1 MTTSRQ
7 SPTVRRRRLSA
18 ELRRLREAAN
28 MTADSVAERLEWSR
42 GKLSRIENAQW
53 QRPNPRDVRDLLDVY
68 GVIDP
73 GQREAMITLA
83 RESRQRGWWTTY
95 KDVLAGSYVDLE
107 AEASAISTFE
117 PLVIPGLLQTPA
129 YTAEIT
135 RAALVRDPAE
145 VERRVALR
153 MKRQC
158 LLTQEDAPR
167 FWAVI
172 DEAAL
177 IRPLSSPLVVQ
188 EQLQRLIDTEPLE
201 HVTIQV
207 LPLAAGLHAGMAG
220 QFVIMEFPEDP
231 KIVYVETG
239 TDGLYL
245 EKPQELARYTLVFQ
259 HLCATAL
266 APDASLAYLSDMID
280 KLK

>member
-7 SPTVRRRRLSA
+7 SPTVRRRRLSG

-42 GKLSRIENAQW
+42 GKLSRIETAQW

-68 GVIDP
+68 GVVDP

-83 RESRQRGWWTTY
+83 KESRQRGWWTAY
-95 KDVLAGSYVDLE
+95 KDVLAGSYIDLE
-107 AEASAISTFE
+107 AEASTISTFE

-129 YTAEIT
+129 YAAEIT

-145 VERRVALR
+145 VERRVTLR
-153 MKRQC
+153 MERQK
-158 LLTQEDAPR
+158 LLTQKDSPR
-167 FWAVI
+167 FWVVI

-177 IRPLSSPLVVQ
+177 VRPLSSPPVFR

-207 LPLAAGLHAGMAG
+207 LPLTAGLHAGMAG

-245 EKPQELARYTLVFQ
+245 EKPEELARYTLVFQ

-266 APDASLAYLSDMID
+266 APDASLVYLSGMLDT
-280 KLK
+280 LK